1 MQLFFAQFYI
11 IALSNLTLIQ
21 RFLRIFNVEVYFW
34 IPFWIRKKRAKISLY
49 TVCAL
54 FFSIL
59 FACHETCH
67 ICIYPLLFSALML
80 EISMLNDE
88 KRMLEQ
94 QARTV
99 HDKYE
104 ARIRDLENSGEEME
118 RHYVAQLDERKTE
131 INDLRL
137 QLENVEKQLKA
148 NRQFLE
154 VCANHVYVGG
164 IGVVYERGPVFG
176 WGMLCGVKVLST
188 EFEQHFPCCF
198 VERVLLNALPYN

>member
-1 MQLFFAQFYI
+1 MNFFLDQEKKEQKF
-11 IALSNLTLIQ
+11 LCIQ
-21 RFLRIFNVEVYFW
+21 YVPY
-34 IPFWIRKKRAKISLY
+34 S
-49 TVCAL
+49 
-54 FFSIL
+54 FSIL
-59 FACHETCH
+59 FASHESCL
-67 ICIYPLLFSALML
+67 IFIYPLPFSALML

-154 VCANHVYVGG
+154 VCVNHLYVGG
-164 IGVVYERGPVFG
+164 IGVVNEWTSIPLRYLV
-176 WGMLCGVKVLST
+176 W
-188 EFEQHFPCCF
+188 
-198 VERVLLNALPYN
+198 N